1 MQKRKAFNATEAR
14 MPEEALKL
22 AKQAERQATQDAK
35 KAAQKPAQAAR
46 ETKDGKM
53 PKWKMEHLQ
62 FQAALK
68 AGKEYQQAINAGVD
82 VRSLPPPPTF
92 DAPDDR
98 VECPHCGRKFAEMTA
113 QRHIPACAN
122 TRAKPRS
129 VGQVTCFALCTSN
142 CLTLFAVCVWRIARA
157 SRQLLQDRLQPVVKN
172 IFRGKQRSA
181 ASPLTR
187 PMRLMICASCRRVTV
202 AQGTMDPYSS
212 AAFTSSGFAGGA
224 KAAPSKASSSGRR

>member
-22 AKQAERQATQDAK
+22 AKQAEKQAAQDAK
-35 KAAQKPAQAAR
+35 RAAQKPAAAGR
-46 ETKDGKM
+46 EGKM

-68 AGKEYQQAINAGVD
+68 AGKEYQQAINSGAD
-82 VRSLPPPPTF
+82 IRSLPPPPTF

-98 VECPHCGRKFAEMTA
+98 VECPHCGRKFAELTA

-129 VGQVTCFALCTSN
+129 VGQVFRSPDCYFAFLSCCLQSVSGAQRAQAAGNSRSGSSQSSRTSFGV
-142 CLTLFAVCVWRIARA
+142 CLRIAFLA
-157 SRQLLQDRLQPVVKN
+157 SAL
-172 IFRGKQRSA
+172 
-181 ASPLTR
+181 
-187 PMRLMICASCRRVTV
+187 
-202 AQGTMDPYSS
+202 
-212 AAFTSSGFAGGA
+212 
-224 KAAPSKASSSGRR
+224 

>member
-22 AKQAERQATQDAK
+22 AKQAEKQAAQDAK
-35 KAAQKPAQAAR
+35 KAAQKSASSGKEVR
-46 ETKDGKM
+46 EGKM

-98 VECPHCGRKFAEMTA
+98 VECPHCGRKFAELTA

-129 VGQVTCFALCTSN
+129 VGQVLRAAPCGVMLWLSF
-142 CLTLFAVCVWRIARA
+142 LTLCSRCLVLSVHKQPAALELAPA
-157 SRQLLQDRLQPVVKN
+157 SHQGLLSGSVPPASSLMVH
-172 IFRGKQRSA
+172 RSNSNPA
-181 ASPLTR
+181 Q
-187 PMRLMICASCRRVTV
+187 V
-202 AQGTMDPYSS
+202 AMDPYASS
-212 AAFTSSGFAGGA
+212 AFSSSGFGGGA
-224 KAAPSKASSSGRR
+224 KAAAPKSFASARR

>member
-129 VGQVTCFALCTSN
+129 VGQVTCFPLCTSN
-142 CLTLFAVCVWRIARA
+142 GLTLFTVCVWRIARA
-157 SRQLLQDRLQPVVKN
+157 SRQLLQNRLQPVVKN
-172 IFRGKQRSA
+172 IVLVQQRSVV
-181 ASPLTR
+181 SPLT
-187 PMRLMICASCRRVTV
+187 
-202 AQGTMDPYSS
+202 AQCSS
-212 AAFTSSGFAGGA
+212 
-224 KAAPSKASSSGRR
+224 

>member
-22 AKQAERQATQDAK
+22 AKQAERQAAQDAK
-35 KAAQKPAQAAR
+35 KAAQKSQPAPAGR
-46 ETKDGKM
+46 EGKM
-53 PKWKMEHLQ
+53 PKWKLEHLQ

-98 VECPHCGRKFAEMTA
+98 VECPHCGRKFAELTA

-129 VGQVTCFALCTSN
+129 VGQVKLLCP
-142 CLTLFAVCVWRIARA
+142 V
-157 SRQLLQDRLQPVVKN
+157 LLNVL
-172 IFRGKQRSA
+172 
-181 ASPLTR
+181 
-187 PMRLMICASCRRVTV
+187 
-202 AQGTMDPYSS
+202 
-212 AAFTSSGFAGGA
+212 
-224 KAAPSKASSSGRR
+224 

>member
-22 AKQAERQATQDAK
+22 AKQAEKQAAQDAK
-35 KAAQKPAQAAR
+35 KAAQKSAAAGK
-46 ETKDGKM
+46 EKEGKM
-53 PKWKMEHLQ
+53 PKWKLEHLQ

-98 VECPHCGRKFAEMTA
+98 VECPHCGRKFAELTA

-129 VGQVTCFALCTSN
+129 VGQVVGCVALAPALFCRTFDA
-142 CLTLFAVCVWRIARA
+142 LFAVGVGRAARA
-157 SRQLLQDRLQPVVKN
+157 GRRHRRAHGLQPIVE
-172 IFRGKQRSA
+172 ILSRGA
-181 ASPLTR
+181 WA
-187 PMRLMICASCRRVTV
+187 
-202 AQGTMDPYSS
+202 
-212 AAFTSSGFAGGA
+212 
-224 KAAPSKASSSGRR
+224 

>member
-22 AKQAERQATQDAK
+22 AKQAERQAAQDAK
-35 KAAQKPAQAAR
+35 KAAQKSGPAAR
-46 ETKDGKM
+46 EVKEGKM

-68 AGKEYQQAINAGVD
+68 AGKEYQQAINNGVD

-129 VGQVTCFALCTSN
+129 VGQVIVHIHMNYSVVRNATHSRSLVRSVPKLPAPQES
-142 CLTLFAVCVWRIARA
+142 APV
-157 SRQLLQDRLQPVVKN
+157 SRQDHL
-172 IFRGKQRSA
+172 
-181 ASPLTR
+181 
-187 PMRLMICASCRRVTV
+187 
-202 AQGTMDPYSS
+202 
-212 AAFTSSGFAGGA
+212 
-224 KAAPSKASSSGRR
+224 

>member
-35 KAAQKPAQAAR
+35 KAAQKPAHAAR
-46 ETKDGKM
+46 EAKDGKM

-129 VGQVTCFALCTSN
+129 VGQVMSSSPVHLSLFDLVHSLCP
-142 CLTLFAVCVWRIARA
+142 ARCA
-157 SRQLLQDRLQPVVKN
+157 RKLPAPPEQAPVSRQEHLSGSVARSVSLLTTQISFQKMPL
-172 IFRGKQRSA
+172 IF
-181 ASPLTR
+181 
-187 PMRLMICASCRRVTV
+187 
-202 AQGTMDPYSS
+202 
-212 AAFTSSGFAGGA
+212 F
-224 KAAPSKASSSGRR
+224 

>member
-1 MQKRKAFNATEAR
+1 
-14 MPEEALKL
+14 
-22 AKQAERQATQDAK
+22 
-35 KAAQKPAQAAR
+35 
-46 ETKDGKM
+46 M

-129 VGQVTCFALCTSN
+129 VGQVTRTPHRPRIAFDAICIIARGLR
-142 CLTLFAVCVWRIARA
+142 LTRFAVGVRCSAR
-157 SRQLLQDRLQPVVKN
+157 SGSQHGQGWIEPVVAG
-172 IFRGKQRSA
+172 FARGALPAQNCALMPLPTA
-181 ASPLTR
+181 AR
-187 PMRLMICASCRRVTV
+187 V
-202 AQGTMDPYSS
+202 AQHMHPQAD
-212 AAFTSSGFAGGA
+212 
-224 KAAPSKASSSGRR
+224 